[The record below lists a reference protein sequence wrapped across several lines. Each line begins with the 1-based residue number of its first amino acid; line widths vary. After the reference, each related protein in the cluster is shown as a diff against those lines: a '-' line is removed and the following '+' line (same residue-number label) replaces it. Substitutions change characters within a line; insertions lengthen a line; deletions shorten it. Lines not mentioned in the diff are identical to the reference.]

1 MQKFRSSILIISL
14 VVIGIAAS
22 LLTVL
27 GLYFSGVLKTELVE
41 LVYSVQSMTK
51 AYDGTPLTSDVY
63 ELVSGNLLKGHVA
76 SVTPVGEQT
85 DVGTGECSLEV
96 KIRDEKGFDVPDEY
110 AVKVE
115 SGALIVSPAEIFVSL
130 MDEEVVYN
138 GKKVIFE
145 NYTVDHGRLVD
156 GHKIAGSLPG
166 IGLLNVD
173 EYLPE
178 DLVPVVYDAAGK
190 NVSSNYTVA
199 FDFDSAGRIRIVP
212 RPITVA
218 PVDVRKTYDG
228 AELVADEY
236 KIISG
241 SLAEDQWAEVVING
255 GDNKMT
261 NAGVV
266 DTQITSIT
274 IYAIGGGYPVD
285 VTSNYSIDVSET
297 GTMQIDRRSLVLTA
311 KSASWTYDGVEHSLM
326 EDTLPETV
334 SGLAPSDSLVSV
346 RYGGTIREV
355 GEEQNDIEDVTLS
368 SPIENYN
375 VQILPGRLTVTP
387 FRATVALKNFTK
399 EYDGETATD
408 TFGGETIYN
417 VSPALPDGFSLAY
430 TNGGLPNVSNAGSY
444 PYTFEGVE
452 VQGDGGDCTKNFDLT
467 LLGGTVTINRRAV
480 TVTTKSES
488 KEYDGTELKN
498 DIPTL
503 VDGVSGHTVSM
514 KNGETAP
521 SLVDAGTLLNSFE
534 CVVYDGGRTDV
545 TQNYRIT
552 YSYGTLNVT
561 KKAVS
566 FNLNTQIKKAYTGEE
581 QAITLDDAFAGVN
594 LSEMKQEDFE
604 LTFYSAL
611 KNVGKYAYSA
621 ILKDA
626 TSARNY
632 DLTIGSGLVEITKK
646 AVTVRYG
653 LTGTGSVT
661 KVYDGKPVELNLTE
675 FQLLNGDGLELVSID
690 YDKRSSYGT
699 HTLGNFRNAVIRN
712 GRGEEITANLDIA
725 YEASVS
731 ATVES
736 RTVTFSL
743 RDYWYEGSDY
753 PETISSA
760 ELKACASV
768 GQLAE
773 GDWAEFSVR
782 YDAATHTIRITGVIF
797 YNANNEE
804 LNYEYDYGTL
814 PTAKVILV
822 N

>member
-14 VVIGIAAS
+14 VVIGFAAS

-27 GLYFSGVLKTELVE
+27 GLYFSGVLKTEPVE
-41 LVYSVQSMTK
+41 LVYSVQSYTK
-51 AYDGTPLTSDVY
+51 VYDGTPLTSDTY

-96 KIRDEKGFDVPDEY
+96 KIRDERGFDVTDEY

-115 SGALIVSPAEIFVSL
+115 KGALIVSPAEIFVSL
-130 MDEEVVYN
+130 LDEEVVYN

-145 NYTVDHGRLVD
+145 NYVVDRGRLVE

-173 EYLPE
+173 DYLPE
-178 DLVPVVYDAAGK
+178 DLIPVVYDAAGK

-199 FDFDSAGRIRIVP
+199 FDFDSAGRIRIIP

-255 GDNKMT
+255 GDNRMT
-261 NAGVV
+261 NAGVL
-266 DTQITSIT
+266 DTQITNIT
-274 IYAIGGGYPVD
+274 IYATGGGYPVD

-297 GTMQIDRRSLVLTA
+297 GTMQIDKRSLVLTA
-311 KSASWTYDGVEHSLM
+311 KSASWTYDGIEHSLI
-326 EDTLPETV
+326 EETLPETV
-334 SGLAPSDSLVSV
+334 SGLAPSDSLISVS
-346 RYGGTIREV
+346 YGGAIREV
-355 GEEQNDIEDVTLS
+355 GEAQNDIEEVILS
-368 SPIENYN
+368 SPLDNYS
-375 VQILPGRLTVTP
+375 VQILPGKLAITP

-399 EYDGETATD
+399 EYDGATAAD
-408 TFGGETIYN
+408 TFGGEALYN
-417 VSPALPDGFSLAY
+417 VSPALPEGFNLAY
-430 TNGGLPNVSNAGSY
+430 TNGGLPDESNAGSY
-444 PYTFEGVE
+444 PYALEGVL
-452 VQGDGGDCTKNFDLT
+452 VQGDAGDCTDNFELT

-488 KEYDGTELKN
+488 KEYDGKELKS
-498 DIPTL
+498 DVPTL
-503 VDGVSGHTVSM
+503 LDGVDGHTVAM
-514 KNGETAP
+514 KSGETAP
-521 SLVDAGTLLNSFE
+521 SQVNAGAMPNEFE
-534 CVVYDGGRTDV
+534 CVIYDGSRTDV

-552 YSYGTLNVT
+552 YSYGTLTVT

-566 FNLNTQIKKAYTGEE
+566 FNLNTQIKTEYTGEE
-581 QAITLDDAFAGVN
+581 QTITLDDAFRGVN
-594 LSEMKQEDFE
+594 LSGMSQGDFE
-604 LTFYSAL
+604 LTFYGAM

-621 ILKDA
+621 VLKDA
-626 TSARNY
+626 TSAQNY
-632 DLTIGSGLVEITKK
+632 ELKIGSGLVEITRK

-653 LTGTGSVT
+653 ATGTGSFS
-661 KVYDGKPVELNLTE
+661 KVYDGKPAELKLTE
-675 FQLLNGDGLELVSID
+675 FQLLGGDGLELTSID
-690 YDKRSSYGT
+690 YEMCSSYGT
-699 HTLGNFRNAVIRN
+699 HTIEDFRNAVIRN
-712 GRGEEITANLDIA
+712 DKGEDVTANLNIS
-725 YEASVS
+725 YEATVS
-731 ATVES
+731 ATITERMVS
-736 RTVTFSL
+736 FSL
-743 RDYWYEGSDY
+743 RDYFYNGSTY

-760 ELKACASV
+760 ELKACVTV

-773 GDWAEFSVR
+773 GDWVEFNVR
-782 YDAATHTIRITGVIF
+782 YYEDTNTIRITGVTF

-804 LNYEYDYGTL
+804 LVYEYDYGTL